1 MEQGQGRE
9 AGAGEGP
16 AKGARPKEA
25 PEKAPAAQV
34 GPEGPPRK
42 KGRPGGLSRPPR
54 DCDASSS
61 PSRGVLR
68 LEPVLL
74 HLALERLERAVRRL
88 GDGHEVLDV
97 PRLGQPA
104 RRCYPDL
111 VRPCR
116 GPV

>member
-1 MEQGQGRE
+1 MARLGPRE
-9 AGAGEGP
+9 IATHSRALL
-16 AKGARPKEA
+16 AARA
-25 PEKAPAAQV
+25 LV
-34 GPEGPPRK
+34 
-42 KGRPGGLSRPPR
+42 
-54 DCDASSS
+54 
-61 PSRGVLR
+61 
-68 LEPVLL
+68 EPVLL